1 MSPGEGNGRPVVLVV
16 DDEEHHRLLYRE
28 ELEDA
33 GYEVVLAGS
42 GPEAVEIASRQ
53 HIDIVVLDI
62 AMPGMDGI
70 ETMSRLFNINR
81 CLPVVIHTAYSDFR
95 DDFTT
100 WAADAYVIKSSDL
113 TGLLATLRDV
123 LGRRGL
129 PLPRPTPATTQ

>member
-1 MSPGEGNGRPVVLVV
+1 MRPGEENGRPVVLVV
-16 DDEEHHRLLYRE
+16 DDEEHQRLLYRE

-33 GYEVVLAGS
+33 GYKVLVAGS
-42 GPEAVEIASRQ
+42 GPEAVEIATHQ
-53 HIDIVVLDI
+53 HVDLVLLDI

-81 CLPVVIHTAYSDFR
+81 CLPVVIHTAYSDFQ

-113 TGLLATLRDV
+113 TGLLQTLRDV
-123 LGRRGL
+123 LERRGL
-129 PLPRPTPATTQ
+129 PAPYHAPAPA